1 MKKITLLVIDDSL
14 LVQARIKDLLDDIG
28 TIKQQLIART
38 FAEGLSL
45 IDIYLPDVVLLDVNL
60 PDSKGLR
67 NLHYLRQHYPT
78 IKIII
83 ITNQDNEKYAEQS
96 MDLGAHCFLDKSY
109 DFHKLPSI
117 ISDISREDD
126 TFLASA

>member
-1 MKKITLLVIDDSL
+1 MKKISILIIDDSPL
-14 LVQARIKDLLDDIG
+14 IKARIEDLLDDIG
-28 TIKQQLIART
+28 VIKQQWIART

-45 IDIYLPDVVLLDVNL
+45 IDIYLPDVILLDINL
-60 PDSKGLR
+60 PDGNGLK
-67 NLHYLRQHYPT
+67 NLHYLKQTYPQ

-117 ISDISREDD
+117 LTDLSNDD
-126 TFLASA
+126 DNLLATG

>member
-28 TIKQQLIART
+28 VIKQQLIART

-60 PDSKGLR
+60 PDSKGLK
-67 NLHYLRQHYPT
+67 NLHYLRQNYPT

-96 MDLGAHCFLDKSY
+96 MDLGAYCFLDKSY
-109 DFHKLPSI
+109 DFHKLPAI
-117 ISDISREDD
+117 ISGISREDD

>member
-1 MKKITLLVIDDSL
+1 MKKITLLVIDDSS

-28 TIKQQLIART
+28 VIKQQLIART

-60 PDSKGLR
+60 PDSKGLK
-67 NLHYLRQHYPT
+67 NLHYLRQHYPK

-96 MDLGAHCFLDKSY
+96 MELGAHCFLDKSY
-109 DFHKLPSI
+109 DFDKLPAI
-117 ISDISREDD
+117 IIEICKEDD

>member
-1 MKKITLLVIDDSL
+1 MKKISLLIIDDSPL
-14 LVQARIKDLLDDIG
+14 IKARIKDLLDDIG
-28 TIKQQLIART
+28 VIKQQLIART

-45 IDIYLPDVVLLDVNL
+45 IDIYLPDVILLDINL
-60 PDSKGLR
+60 PDGNGLK
-67 NLHYLRQHYPT
+67 NLHYLKQTYPA

-96 MDLGAHCFLDKSY
+96 IDFGAYCFLDKSY

-117 ISDISREDD
+117 IIDISGEDD
-126 TFLASA
+126 EFLATA